1 MNIVITGASRGIGY
15 NIAKQLA
22 ANLDNTVIAI
32 ARNQKGLNKLK
43 EEVKDIYLSDNI
55 IPIVFDM
62 EDIIDNSSDLL
73 TEITKHVNEIDVLVN
88 NAGYL
93 GKNMFVDAEKL
104 DIEKI
109 FRINFFAPAELIRIL
124 LPLFGINQ
132 RSHVVNIG
140 SIGGFQ
146 GSAKFPSISYY
157 SASKAAIASLTECL
171 AEELKDKDIAFNC
184 LALGSVQTE
193 MLDNA
198 FPGYKAPL
206 QAHEMAEYIA
216 DFALTGY
223 KYFNGKILP
232 VSLSTP

>member
-1 MNIVITGASRGIGY
+1 MNIIITGASKGIGY
-15 NIAKQLA
+15 NVAKQFSV
-22 ANLDNTVIAI
+22 NPKNKIIAI
-32 ARNQKGLNKLK
+32 ARNKQGIDKLK
-43 EEVKDIYLSDNI
+43 NEIKETYNNENI
-55 IPIVFDM
+55 FPIVYDI
-62 EDIIDNSSDLL
+62 EDVINDSSNLL
-73 TEITKHVNEIDVLVN
+73 SEIKKYMSHVDILIN

-104 DIEKI
+104 DVEKI
-109 FRINFFAPAELIRIL
+109 FRINFFAPAELIRTL
-124 LPLFGINQ
+124 LPMLGVEQ
-132 RSHVVNIG
+132 QSHVVNIG

-146 GSAKFPSISYY
+146 GSVKFPGISYY

-171 AEELKDKDIAFNC
+171 AEELKDKNIAFNC

-193 MLDNA
+193 MLENA

-206 QAHEMAEYIA
+206 QANEMAEYIA
-216 DFALTGY
+216 NFALTGH